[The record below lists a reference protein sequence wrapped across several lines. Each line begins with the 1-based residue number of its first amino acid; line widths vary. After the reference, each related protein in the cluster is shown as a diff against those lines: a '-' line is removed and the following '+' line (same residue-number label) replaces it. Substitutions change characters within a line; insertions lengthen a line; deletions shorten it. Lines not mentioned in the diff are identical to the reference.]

1 MRGVANVHPMTAEMA
16 LQLGRALAY
25 LVRSGPH
32 RHRIVVGKDTRLS
45 GYMLEQ
51 AIASGI
57 CSMGVDVMLS
67 GPLPTPGI
75 AFLTE
80 SMRADAGVV
89 ISASHN
95 PYQDNG
101 IKFFSRDGFKLP
113 DELELQIERLVL
125 DGDEGDAGAQDF
137 RALRPTATRIGKAK
151 RIDDAIG
158 RYVVFLKS
166 LFPKDLTLDGLTVVV
181 DCAHGAAYH
190 VAPAVFEELGA
201 KVIPIGVKP
210 DGTNINDGCG
220 AIHPEGM
227 ARAIQKHGADLGLAL
242 DGDADRVILA
252 DEQGRVV
259 DGDAIMA
266 LVGRDL
272 IRQGTLAKRTV
283 VATVMSNLGLE
294 RALAPVK
301 GRVVRTAVGD
311 RYVVEEMRRSGYNFG
326 GEQSGHLIFLDHVT
340 TGDGVAAALNVLA
353 VMQREGRPLS
363 ELARCF
369 EPVPQALVNVAVRE
383 KRPLA
388 ELPAVA
394 RAIARGREGARG
406 GGARPRPVLR
416 DREQG
421 PRARRGAGREAD
433 PRARR
438 GDRGRAAQGARV
450 APARSRGRATRP
462 GARFWVRFPACPLAS
477 ASTSTTSR
485 RSASPAARSTPTRWP
500 PRCSRSSAAPT
511 RSPST
516 CARTAGTSRSGT
528 SRSCAAPSRPGST
541 SRWPRRRRW

>member
-1 MRGVANVHPMTAEMA
+1 MTAEMA

-25 LVRSGPH
+25 TVRSGPH

-57 CSMGVDVMLS
+57 CSMGVDVMLC

-113 DELELQIERLVL
+113 DEMELDIERLVL
-125 DGDEGDAGAQDF
+125 DASPEDAGAERF

-190 VAPAVFEELGA
+190 VAPAVLEELGA
-201 KVIPIGVKP
+201 KVIPLGVKP

-220 AIHPEGM
+220 AVHPEGM

-252 DEQGRVV
+252 DERGRVV

-272 IRQGTLAKRTV
+272 IRRGTLAKRTV

-294 RALAPVK
+294 RSLAEVRGK
-301 GRVVRTAVGD
+301 VVRTAVGD
-311 RYVVEEMRRSGYNFG
+311 RYVVEQMRRAGYNFG

-363 ELARCF
+363 ALARCF

-383 KRPLA
+383 RRPLA
-388 ELPAVA
+388 ELPVVG
-394 RAIARGREGARG
+394 RAIAGVERALGADGR
-406 GGARPRPVLR
+406 VL
-416 DREQG
+416 
-421 PRARRGAGREAD
+421 
-433 PRARR
+433 
-438 GDRGRAAQGARV
+438 
-450 APARSRGRATRP
+450 
-462 GARFWVRFPACPLAS
+462 VRF
-477 ASTSTTSR
+477 
-485 RSASPAARSTPTRWP
+485 
-500 PRCSRSSAAPT
+500 
-511 RSPST
+511 
-516 CARTAGTSRSGT
+516 SGT
-528 SRSCAAPSRPGST
+528 ENKVRVLVEGPDAKRIRAHAELIADELRKAIG
-541 SRWPRRRRW
+541 